1 MNWFA
6 GGIRRFLDMDGVLH
20 LYLGISVGVGNYR
33 NYARLFISAGGTAA
47 FFAAWICAARLLN
60 YRPLT
65 KGMSMDV
72 AYIAAGI
79 AVRVGVIVIDVQS
92 FTPDGAGFI
101 WTTGIYAF
109 IPVFSLIN
117 AVIAEPVDSF
127 VCSLTVRNPY
137 SPFIA

>member
-1 MNWFA
+1 M
-6 GGIRRFLDMDGVLH
+6 
-20 LYLGISVGVGNYR
+20 GVGNYR

-79 AVRVGVIVIDVQS
+79 AGRVGVIVIIVRPIIPS
-92 FTPDGAGFI
+92 GSI
-101 WTTGIYAF
+101 WTTWIDTIA
-109 IPVFSLIN
+109 PVVRVVH
-117 AVIAEPVDSF
+117 APVAEPVDSF
-127 VCSLTVRNPY
+127 VCKLTIHNFEF
-137 SPFIA
+137 STIA